1 MTKISTKLRNQIVE
15 SLSIEEF
22 ASMKGMTPEDSDKF
36 IFQKA
41 FALKEKPKPEKTPE
55 DFKNEQAPFITN
67 LLPIINVF
75 VSNLQ
80 DMESFY
86 AAKEAVLKAA
96 VGLGFETKR
105 KNNKLSEE
113 DRAEKKVMSI
123 LGQRFR
129 EENKIEGRGRR
140 SPEFQDKWLQ
150 FLAANKDNEM
160 KKILGEGVGAE

>member
-15 SLSIEEF
+15 SLSLEEYG
-22 ASMKGMTPEDSDKF
+22 AMREMTPEDKEKF
-36 IFQKA
+36 ILQKA
-41 FALKEKPKPEKTPE
+41 FELKEKPKPEKTPE

-67 LLPIINVF
+67 LIPIITVF
-75 VSNLQ
+75 RDTN
-80 DMESFY
+80 DMETFY

-113 DRAEKKVMSI
+113 DRAEKKAMSI

-140 SPEFQDKWLQ
+140 SPEIQDKWLQ
-150 FLAANKDNEM
+150 FLAANKDNEIRQ
-160 KKILGEGVGAE
+160 ILSEGVTT